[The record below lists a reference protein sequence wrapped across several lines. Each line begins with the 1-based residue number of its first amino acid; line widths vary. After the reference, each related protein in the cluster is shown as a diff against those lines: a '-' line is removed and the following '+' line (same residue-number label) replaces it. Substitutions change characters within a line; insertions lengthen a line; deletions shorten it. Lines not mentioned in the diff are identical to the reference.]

1 MSEMRRAYA
10 MLTTKSFSEDEDY
23 VYVEGIASTPR
34 ADRMGDV
41 VEPLGAKFQTP
52 MPFLLYHLHTLPVGE
67 MFFAAPNEEGIPFRS
82 RIPKVKEEGV
92 VKARVDEAIHSL
104 KYGLIKA
111 VSIGFA
117 AIEGAVERIK
127 GGGLRFKE
135 WEWLELSLVT
145 IPANSDAVI
154 TAIKSL
160 EQPAS
165 GQASDSAP
173 GDSGQTGKR
182 GVVLLNKS
190 KPPREPQT
198 VRVITPR
205 NQK

>member
-1 MSEMRRAYA
+1 MSEMRRAYSVLEVKA
-10 MLTTKSFSEDEDY
+10 VDDGDGFVRVSGMATTP
-23 VYVEGIASTPR
+23 A

-41 VEPLGAKFQTP
+41 VEPKGAKFATP
-52 MPFLLYHLHTLPVGE
+52 MPLLWQHRHSEPVGQVT
-67 MFFAAPNEEGIPFRS
+67 FAEPTEKGIPFEA
-82 RIPKVKEEGV
+82 RIPKVAEAGRLKD
-92 VKARVDEAIHSL
+92 RVDEAIHSL
-104 KYGLIKA
+104 QYGLVSA
-111 VSIGFA
+111 VSIGFR

-145 IPANSDAVI
+145 IPANSEAVI
-154 TAIKSL
+154 TAIKSFD
-160 EQPAS
+160 QPAS
-165 GQASDSAP
+165 GQGDDSAP

-198 VRVITPR
+198 IRVITQR
-205 NQK
+205 NRK